1 MKVLHVINSLGTGG
15 AEKLLLDSIPLLNR
29 SGITADVAL
38 LDNES
43 YPFRNKL
50 EELNCCEIHILS
62 GRLKSVYNP
71 LFIFK
76 IIPFLYK
83 YDIVHVHLFP
93 AQYFVALAK
102 ILSSAKIKLIFTE
115 HSTNNRR
122 MGSPILRV
130 FDKFIY
136 RQYKKI
142 VCISTKVKDVLMDKM
157 KLPEQQLIV
166 IENGINLA
174 MINNAI
180 ASKRVDFLYSTD
192 DCILIMVAAFR
203 KEKDHDVVFKVLKE
217 LPLNYRLILAGDGE
231 RKQELVNLGDELGI
245 TKRINFLGVRSDIPE
260 LIKMSDIA
268 ILSSHWEG
276 FGLAAAE
283 AMAAGI
289 PVIASNVEGLSQVV
303 AGGGVLFKKG
313 NVQEL
318 HDQIVNLSTDSVLY
332 KKTSYNGIV
341 KSRQYDIQILID
353 KSIKL
358 YKEIYNG

>member
-15 AEKLLLDSIPLLNR
+15 AEKLLLDSIPLLNK

-38 LDNES
+38 LDSES
-43 YPFRNKL
+43 YPFRDKL

-62 GRLKSVYNP
+62 RRWKSVYNP

-122 MGSPILRV
+122 MVSPILRV
-130 FDKFIY
+130 LDKVIY
-136 RQYKKI
+136 IQYRKI
-142 VCISTKVKDVLMDKM
+142 VCISSKVKDVLMDKM

-174 MINNAI
+174 IINNAN
-180 ASKRVDFLYSTD
+180 ALKRSDFSYSTD

-203 KEKDHDVVFKVLKE
+203 KEKDHYTLFKALQQ
-217 LPLNYRLILAGDGE
+217 LPPKYKLILVGDGE
-231 RKQELVNLGDELGI
+231 RKKELTNLSDNLGLR
-245 TKRINFLGVRSDIPE
+245 KRINFLGVRSDIPE

-303 AGGGVLFKKG
+303 ADGGILFKKG

-318 HDQIVNLSTDSVLY
+318 HDQIVKLSTDSVFY
-332 KKTSYNGIV
+332 KKTSHNGIV
-341 KSRQYDIQILID
+341 KSRLYDIQILID
-353 KSIKL
+353 KSVKL